1 MDDLSVNKYL
11 EAFEEFMVRK
21 AEEWGFDPEIQLEY
35 YAMDEEEQAEHPLR
49 GDFFAYRKLDTAQMF
64 AIFVAGAKTV
74 EDIEKAQ
81 EKEALE
87 QALESLMRVN

>member
-21 AEEWGFDPEIQLEY
+21 AEEWGFDPSIQLEY

-64 AIFVAGAKTV
+64 AIFVAGAKAV
-74 EDIEKAQ
+74 ESSKEEKKA
-81 EKEALE
+81 EANM
-87 QALESLMRVN
+87 ESLMRVN

>member
-21 AEEWGFDPEIQLEY
+21 AEEWGFDPSIQLEY

-64 AIFVAGAKTV
+64 AIFVAGAKAV
-74 EDIEKAQ
+74 EASKEEKKA
-81 EKEALE
+81 EANM
-87 QALESLMRVN
+87 ESLMRVN